1 MPAARS
7 AVSIY
12 VVVQCGTGDSKLK
25 IVVLGGGVVGI
36 TSAWYLAQAGH
47 EVTVI
52 DRQSA
57 AGMET
62 SFANAG
68 QVSPGMSA
76 PWAGPDTPRKAVTW
90 LLMKH
95 SPLVIWP
102 LLDPAFLR
110 WVTAF
115 LGNCNNAAYARN
127 KGRMV
132 RLAEYSRD
140 KLRDLRHVTGIAYDD
155 RQRGLLQLF
164 RTQAQADHV
173 GDDTSVLDT
182 LGVPYSVL
190 DRAGCVAHEPALAT
204 VQEKFVGGLLLP
216 GDETGDAHL
225 FTQRLAALAA
235 EAGVTFH
242 MNSAIQ
248 RLQTEGDR
256 ITGVVTDTGVVT
268 GDSYVVAL
276 GSYSPALL
284 KPLGIGLPVYPV
296 KGYSI
301 TIPVENDA
309 AAPVSTVMDET
320 FKVAIT
326 RLGDRIRVGGTAELA
341 GFSTKLREARRET
354 LVHSVTDLFPRG
366 GDVAKATFWTGLR
379 PMTPDGPPVIGPTK
393 FTNLWLNTGH
403 GTLGWTMSCG
413 SGALLADLMSGTR
426 PNIEHA
432 DLSLERYA

>member
-1 MPAARS
+1 VHVA
-7 AVSIY
+7 
-12 VVVQCGTGDSKLK
+12 
-25 IVVLGGGVVGI
+25 VLGSGVIGV
-36 TSAWYLAQAGH
+36 TTAWYLSQAGH

-90 LLMKH
+90 LLMRH
-95 SPLVIWP
+95 SPLVVWP

-110 WVTAF
+110 WVTGF
-115 LGNCNNAAYARN
+115 LGNCNAAAYARN

-140 KLRDLRHVTGIAYDD
+140 RLRDLRDTTGLRYDD
-155 RQRGLLQLF
+155 RQRGLLQVF
-164 RTQAQADHV
+164 RTQQQADHV

-182 LGVPYSVL
+182 LGVPYRVV
-190 DRAGCVAHEPALAT
+190 DRAGCIAHEPGLAS
-204 VQEKFVGGLLLP
+204 VAHKFVGGLILP

-225 FTQRLAALAA
+225 FTQRLASMAA
-235 EAGVTFH
+235 QAGVVFRTHTTIKRLLTEAG
-242 MNSAIQ
+242 
-248 RLQTEGDR
+248 R
-256 ITGVVTDTGVVT
+256 ISGVETDQGTIT
-268 GDSYVVAL
+268 ADAYVVAL
-276 GSYSPALL
+276 GSYSPRLL
-284 KPLGIGLPVYPV
+284 QALGIALNVYPV

-301 TIPVENDA
+301 TLPVANES

-341 GFSTKLREARRET
+341 GFSTRLREARRGT
-354 LVHSVTDLFPRG
+354 LVHSVTDLFPGG
-366 GDVAKATFWTGLR
+366 GDLARATFWSGLR

-393 FTNLWLNTGH
+393 WDNLWLNTGH
-403 GTLGWTMSCG
+403 GTLGWTMACG
-413 SGALLADLMSGTR
+413 SGALLADMIGGRT
-426 PNIEHA
+426 PNIRHD
-432 DLSLERYA
+432 DLALTRYSKS